1 MDVDTLFDVLFFHS
15 FLLGGKR
22 PSLSEVLSLSFL
34 YFYSLILFAKILFQF
49 IITCNLLTIFLYK
62 EENCNIL
69 NSSLQTKL

>member
-15 FLLGGKR
+15 FLFGGKR
-22 PSLSEVLSLSFL
+22 SSLSEVLSLSFL
-34 YFYSLILFAKILFQF
+34 SLFFSLICKNTISVYYN
-49 IITCNLLTIFLYK
+49 INSLTIFLYK